1 MTRGFATI
9 GVYQP
14 KTEANVGTLW
24 RTAFAFGVALVFTV
38 GRRYQ
43 RQASDTV
50 ATPRHVPLLHFSSMA
65 DLREHL
71 PHGTPLIGVELT
83 DEATPVRAFHHPE
96 RAAYLLGAEDH
107 GLSPAVLAMCHR
119 IVVLPGRHCLNVAVA
134 GSLILYDRW
143 LRGALSDRATS
154 SLRGVLV
161 PR

>member
-1 MTRGFATI
+1 MSDDSYMQGAFILLDIERKFDWFA
-9 GVYQP
+9 
-14 KTEANVGTLW
+14 E
-24 RTAFAFGVALVFTV
+24 
-38 GRRYQ
+38 
-43 RQASDTV
+43 
-50 ATPRHVPLLHFSSMA
+50 
-65 DLREHL
+65 E
-71 PHGTPLIGVELT
+71 
-83 DEATPVRAFHHPE
+83 HPE